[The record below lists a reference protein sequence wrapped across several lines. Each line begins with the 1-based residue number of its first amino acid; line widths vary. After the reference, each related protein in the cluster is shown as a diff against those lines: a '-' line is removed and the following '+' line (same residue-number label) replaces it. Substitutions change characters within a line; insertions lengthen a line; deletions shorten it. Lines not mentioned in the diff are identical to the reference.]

1 MSNCI
6 LFDADNTLVY
16 ITPYRRLLGELNRID
31 IDGKRNKGTIR
42 ELELNI
48 KFVREFKHLLF
59 KPYIIDTLTLMQDNK
74 EELNIGE
81 INIFTRNTST
91 TIFDAICTVLEE
103 DYQFKFNKLIQPSP
117 QKSGGASQQDS
128 DLIKAYIP
136 VAQRVL
142 SGELYPEC
150 FSNIYGGSDPENT
163 DDFRL
168 LLFKEKG
175 DEGNFKSVPNYID
188 VCDKQGLNLRN
199 FILFDDDM
207 NHVAINNSDPTN
219 LFKTGSDRII
229 LKSVFKYWGVKTFQ
243 LPKVHTM
250 ISNFLTQNGITI
262 KQATTAMNKW
272 GSEVKQW
279 KSERMRT
286 EAYMC
291 EKPRDYL
298 DILNWSY
305 LKEKPPPPPSPPP
318 SPPPQANI
326 SARGGRKKKT
336 TIKKYKKNK
345 KRRKTKKRRC

>member
-1 MSNCI
+1 MIN
-6 LFDADNTLVY
+6 
-16 ITPYRRLLGELNRID
+16 ID
-31 IDGKRNKGTIR
+31 INGKRNRGTIH

-117 QKSGGASQQDS
+117 KKSGDASQQDP

-136 VAQRVL
+136 VAQRVV
-142 SGELYPEC
+142 SDESYPDC
-150 FSNIYGGSDPENT
+150 FRNIYGGIDPENA

-188 VCDKQGLNLRN
+188 ICDKQGLNLKH

-219 LFKTGSDRII
+219 LFQTGSDRII
-229 LKSVFKYWGVKTFQ
+229 LKPVFKYWGVKTFQ
-243 LPKVHTM
+243 LPKVQTM
-250 ISNFLTQNGITI
+250 ITNFLTQNGIGLYA
-262 KQATTAMNKW
+262 ATPAMTKW
-272 GSEVKQW
+272 VSEVTQW
-279 KSERMRT
+279 EDVRIRT

-291 EKPRDYL
+291 EKPRNYL

-305 LKEKPPPPPSPPP
+305 LKEKPSQE
-318 SPPPQANI
+318 SNQANI
-326 SARGGRKKKT
+326 SAHGGRKKKA